1 MFISG
6 HFHVLDMRK
15 PPFQCNAHW

>member
-6 HFHVLDMRK
+6 HFHVLSMRK
-15 PPFQCNAHW
+15 TRK